1 MQDSLLQLT
10 LAAPR
15 HLEEELVE
23 QLLAHPDWAAGFTL
37 YKAEGYSSHHE
48 SLSPQE
54 QVRGRSER
62 MAVQI
67 VLDAD
72 HAQAL
77 LDHLRQCFPKR
88 DVAYWLTPVIGFGR
102 LA

>member
-1 MQDSLLQLT
+1 MTLVQIT

-23 QLLAHPDWAAGFTL
+23 QFLARPEWASGFTL
-37 YKAEGYSSHHE
+37 FQAEGYSRHHE
-48 SLSPQE
+48 TLSAQE
-54 QVRGRSER
+54 RVRGRALR
-62 MAVQI
+62 MAAQI
-67 VLDAD
+67 VLEAE

-77 LDHLRQCFPKR
+77 LDHLRQRFPKR
-88 DVAYWLTPVIGFGR
+88 DVAWWLTPVLAFGR